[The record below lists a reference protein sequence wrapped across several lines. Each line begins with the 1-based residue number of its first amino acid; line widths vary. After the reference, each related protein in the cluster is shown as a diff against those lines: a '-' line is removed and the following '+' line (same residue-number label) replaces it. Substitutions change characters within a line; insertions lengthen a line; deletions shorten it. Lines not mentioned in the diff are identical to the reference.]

1 MRKLTKAD
9 EQVLRLV
16 QDYVIKLRVNNPD
29 SIKPLWRAYL
39 NRAGTVFCV
48 MYPKAKS

>member
-16 QDYVIKLRVNNPD
+16 QDYIVKLQTKNPD
-29 SIKPLWRAYL
+29 SIRPLWRAYL
-39 NRAGTVFCV
+39 NRAGTVFYT
-48 MYPKAKS
+48 MYPKARS